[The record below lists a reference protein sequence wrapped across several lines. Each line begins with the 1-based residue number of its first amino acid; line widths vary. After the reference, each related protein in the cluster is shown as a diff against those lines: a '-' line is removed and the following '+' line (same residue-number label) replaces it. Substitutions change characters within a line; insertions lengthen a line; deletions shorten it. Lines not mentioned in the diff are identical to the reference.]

1 MKNKCDFYMDKFL
14 ALDKGERIP
23 LSVSLHLLKCKNCRS
38 QVRLLTKSEKLFSK
52 YAKSSSGEN
61 SASVKKI
68 IEQIAP
74 DYNPEK
80 YKVTIFQWIIY
91 GILLTVGIFFFI
103 IFARTTQLQAF
114 ITSISLA
121 GALCGYSALFVG
133 TNLDFFIKKID
144 SLNKTSE
151 KGLQE
156 F

>member
-80 YKVTIFQWIIY
+80 YKV
-91 GILLTVGIFFFI
+91 I